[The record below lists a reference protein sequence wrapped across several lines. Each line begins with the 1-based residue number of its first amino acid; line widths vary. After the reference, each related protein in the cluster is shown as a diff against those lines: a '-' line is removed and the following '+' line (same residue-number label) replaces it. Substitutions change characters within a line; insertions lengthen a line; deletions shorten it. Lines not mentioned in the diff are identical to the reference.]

1 MPTVC
6 ATRVAANVENVLIV
20 NSSLAITQTTSVAT
34 KYLAIM
40 FKPILVCFAL
50 CLGGALS
57 GCIAAPR
64 AATMLPQVVWS
75 QLEANQAQDL
85 IVELASVALKP
96 AALAALPAGDAELL
110 KDFDGLPMMFVRFRS
125 EAALKALLA
134 NPGVVNVYQ
143 DQQENRMPAK

>member
-1 MPTVC
+1 
-6 ATRVAANVENVLIV
+6 
-20 NSSLAITQTTSVAT
+20 
-34 KYLAIM
+34 
-40 FKPILVCFAL
+40 
-50 CLGGALS
+50 
-57 GCIAAPR
+57 
-64 AATMLPQVVWS
+64 MLPQVVWS

-125 EAALKALLA
+125 AAALKALLA